1 MAKKIIKSEIDVLS
15 RCPWVE
21 MDKTDY
27 VAYHDR
33 EWGVPVHNDQLIFEF
48 LVLEAAQ
55 AGLSWYTVLRKREN
69 YRIAFDGFDPEKVAD
84 YDEIKI
90 KSLLGNPGI
99 IRNRLKIRSAINN
112 AQKYLEIQKEF
123 GSFDTFIWQFVK
135 GRPIVNKIRSLNDY
149 KATSPESDKLSK
161 DLRSR
166 GFKFV
171 GSTICY
177 AHMQATGMVN
187 DHSVDCFRRQ
197 EIIDKYY

>member
-1 MAKKIIKSEIDVLS
+1 
-15 RCPWVE
+15 
-21 MDKTDY
+21 
-27 VAYHDR
+27 
-33 EWGVPVHNDQLIFEF
+33 
-48 LVLEAAQ
+48 
-55 AGLSWYTVLRKREN
+55 
-69 YRIAFDGFDPEKVAD
+69 EKVAD

-90 KSLLGNPGI
+90 MSLLGNPGI
-99 IRNRLKIRSAINN
+99 IRNKLKIRSAINN
-112 AQKYLEIQKEF
+112 AQKFLEIQKEF
-123 GSFDTFIWQFVK
+123 GSFDTFICQFVK

-161 DLRSR
+161 DLRNR
-166 GFKFV
+166 GFKFA